1 MSAEV
6 QSSSEI
12 SVQWSGLN
20 NCRLVNGIITKYR
33 VLYTAANSGDQEQSE
48 DYTLRDDQN
57 WMSGGEITL
66 TGLSSST
73 YYSISVAA
81 VNENGDVGQSST
93 SVRTRTDQC
102 NRFIPIINMLWLMFV
117 LCCSLWFRVDI
128 QCNWYSCWS
137 CGRPT
142 NILLFLCDATVCGCE
157 SDSLQ
162 SSSSTGIV
170 VGVVVGLLGVAVG
183 ISGLIGGAFIAKR
196 HR

>member
-12 SVQWSGLN
+12 SVQWSGLT

-73 YYSISVAA
+73 NYSIAVAA
-81 VNENGDVGQSST
+81 VNENGDVGLPSA

-102 NRFIPIINMLWLMFV
+102 NHQCTLSVAMLMNCCFSVMLQFV
-117 LCCSLWFRVDI
+117 VLSL
-128 QCNWYSCWS
+128 
-137 CGRPT
+137 T
-142 NILLFLCDATVCGCE
+142 A
-157 SDSLQ
+157 
-162 SSSSTGIV
+162 SSHPV
-170 VGVVVGLLGVAVG
+170 QLV
-183 ISGLIGGAFIAKR
+183 
-196 HR
+196 